1 MSQPKHLLTDQELSQ
16 ASRVEAWRL
25 YQEQLAADAAAK
37 AAAAAPTDG
46 ARAPR
51 DASKTFERSAD
62 ERPLA
67 DHVTIRGVTDNEATE
82 RKFSAWEKDVRQDA
96 ARYRGVL
103 PPQVLHDGKAAV
115 VRLDPVD
122 RVHRLPADTETE
134 LNGLIAE
141 CRFLMREV
149 AFTSACLTY
158 DPDDRIRFLGAA
170 QNMALTAA
178 KIGKTVAQLRTAG
191 ADLQTGEFRQRIT
204 VEHVQSTPARKRG
217 EGGTR
222 KIPDS
227 ANQ

>member
-1 MSQPKHLLTDQELSQ
+1 MSQPKHLLTDQELAQ

-37 AAAAAPTDG
+37 AAVPAREAP
-46 ARAPR
+46 PR
-51 DASKTFERSAD
+51 DASKTFERGEN

-67 DHVTIRGVTDNEATE
+67 DHVTIRGVADNEATE

-96 ARYRGVL
+96 ARYRGVV
-103 PPQVLHDGKAAV
+103 PPQVLHDGKAAA

-122 RVHRLPADTETE
+122 RVRRLPADTETE

-170 QNMALTAA
+170 ERMALTAA

-191 ADLQTGEFRQRIT
+191 ADPQIGEFRQRIT